1 MSFNSIIESLIVLQ
15 FLSIKM
21 KFHLIDR
28 VDEIVP
34 GKSAKGVK
42 CVSLTNEIFDDHF
55 PEYPVYPGSL
65 MVESMA
71 QLGGFLVEI
80 SRNKSEVDLRRAIL
94 IQIEKAK
101 FHHACIPGD
110 QIIIECRIS
119 STLEEAAAVES
130 IAMVNSKIV
139 ATANLHFS
147 LRKID
152 INRIHEERQ
161 RLYQLWTRHLKTSLP
176 LL

>member
-1 MSFNSIIESLIVLQ
+1 
-15 FLSIKM
+15 M

-55 PEYPVYPGSL
+55 PGYPIYPGSL

-71 QLGGFLVEI
+71 QLGGFLVEV
-80 SRNKSEVDLRRAIL
+80 SRNKSENDLRRAIL
-94 IQIEKAK
+94 VQIEKAK
-101 FHHACIPGD
+101 FHQACSPGD
-110 QIIIECRIS
+110 QIQIECFIS
-119 STLEEAAAVES
+119 STLEEAAAVEGV
-130 IAMVNSKIV
+130 ATVNSKVV
-139 ATANLHFS
+139 ATANLQFS

-152 INRIHEERQ
+152 IKRIHDERQ